1 MFSCLSLLKYS
12 RSFRCYFPRMFQRAQ
27 QKNTLAYS
35 QAKGNA
41 NVNRDIHNYSS
52 DTFQPAVQASE
63 AVNLPSPQTTAP
75 LKREFSNTILQN
87 LDENDAFESSDPA
100 LPIFSPTDVQERNTP
115 DTLHGVYIDEN
126 DIDDDFAVES
136 EINQRAIPWSSSP
149 VEHTRLTGSMIAN
162 ANRSTSTLPRLVEEA
177 SGSPTT
183 QRPLARSQKNPI
195 KRSRTLPW
203 ALDPFRYGDPTP
215 PKEESIKM
223 EPEKGYAKSEFQK
236 SSTGVRSISLDSMP
250 KSSTVARNGR
260 ITKKASVSTT
270 ASKIPVDSSLFRTAS
285 DPNRKRSVP
294 SIFLSDEQKRILDM
308 VVEQQHS
315 IFFTGSAGTG
325 KSVLLRKIIEA
336 LKNKHRKQ
344 TDRVAVTASTGLAA
358 CNIGGVTLHS
368 FAGAGLARESVD
380 FLVSKIKKNKKSMTR
395 WLRTKVLIIDE
406 VSMVDADLMD
416 KLEEVARVIRKDA
429 RPFGGIQLVLTGDFF
444 QLPPVPDS
452 GKEAKFSFESNTWK
466 TALDY
471 TIGLTHVFRQKDEE
485 FVGMLNE
492 LRLGRLSENSVRK
505 FRYLSREINYAD
517 GLLPTE
523 LFPTRHEV
531 ERSNGMRMQQIH
543 QDPLTF
549 TAIDSGTVRDKEFR
563 DKLLQNCM
571 APANLVLKINAQVM
585 LIKNI
590 DDQLVN
596 GSLGKVIGFI
606 DEETYQMEKKDAEMQ
621 GRNPFEYDTL
631 DVLPYDLPDVKQKKH
646 KLLAM
651 KKASSISTKWPL
663 VRFKLAN
670 GGERTI
676 VVQRETWN
684 IELPN
689 GEIQAS
695 RSQIPLILAYAI
707 SIHKAQGQTLDR
719 VKVDLGRVFEKGQ
732 AYVALSRATSQK
744 GLQILNFSPSKVMA
758 HPKVVQFYKQ
768 LDSVNGIPIRNE
780 NKVKTGP
787 FK

>member
-1 MFSCLSLLKYS
+1 MFSGLSFVKHS
-12 RSFRCYFPRMFQRAQ
+12 RSFRFNLPRMFQRAQ
-27 QKNTLAYS
+27 QKNSLAYS
-35 QAKGNA
+35 QAKENSSII
-41 NVNRDIHNYSS
+41 RDIHNHSS
-52 DTFQPAVQASE
+52 DGFQTSAPASKAGHH
-63 AVNLPSPQTTAP
+63 PSPNPTAP

-87 LDENDAFESSDPA
+87 LDENDAFDSSDPA
-100 LPIFSPTDVQERNTP
+100 LPIFNPPEPHESAAT

-136 EINQRAIPWSSSP
+136 EIDQKAIPWSSSP
-149 VEHTRLTGSMIAN
+149 VEHTKLTGSMIAN
-162 ANRSTSTLPRLVEEA
+162 ANRTTSTLPRLVEEA
-177 SGSPTT
+177 SRNSTIQT
-183 QRPLARSQKNPI
+183 QSARSQQRHPI

-203 ALDPFRYGDPTP
+203 ALDPFRYGDPNP
-215 PKEESIKM
+215 PKEENPKVQSQQGIV
-223 EPEKGYAKSEFQK
+223 ANDSQK
-236 SSTGVRSISLDSMP
+236 ASPGTRSVSLDSMP
-250 KSSTVARNGR
+250 KTGLATRNGR
-260 ITKKASVSTT
+260 ITKKAPASTV
-270 ASKIPVDSSLFRTAS
+270 ASKPVDSSLFRTVS
-285 DPNRKRSVP
+285 DPSRKRAVP

-336 LKNKHRKQ
+336 LKMKYRKQ

-416 KLEEVARVIRKDA
+416 KLEEVGRVIRKDA

-452 GKEAKFSFESNTWK
+452 GKEAKFCFESNTWK

-485 FVGMLNE
+485 FVNMLNE

-505 FRYLSREINYAD
+505 FRFLSREINYAD

-523 LFPTRHEV
+523 LFPTRNEV

-543 QDPLTF
+543 QDPITF
-549 TAIDSGTVRDKEFR
+549 TSIDSGTVRDREFR

-571 APANLVLKINAQVM
+571 APAQLVLKINAQVM

-606 DEETYQMEKKDAEMQ
+606 DEETYQIEKKDAEMQ

-646 KLLAM
+646 KLLSM

-768 LDSVNGIPIRNE
+768 LDSVNGVPIRNE